1 MPSEATLMPRLAA
14 RAVSISSVSAL
25 PSGRVVSLMA
35 AEAIVVPLSVISVSV
50 SAAATIAPPAK

>member
-1 MPSEATLMPRLAA
+1 MPRLAA

-25 PSGRVVSLMA
+25 PSGRVVSLMT